1 MEQVAPGGGTV
12 PGGSEEMQRCGAEGR
27 NLVSMVG
34 MVQQLD
40 GMIVEVSPDLNNSVI
55 PRKLGC
61 WI

>member
-1 MEQVAPGGGTV
+1 
-12 PGGSEEMQRCGAEGR
+12 MQRCGAEGR